1 LHLEID
7 SQIFYT
13 FYYSSVKSNH
23 KKMNLSI
30 KQKLN
35 LLSAG
40 QLIFVVLIVF
50 FIIVLT
56 RSFDTIRE
64 NNAKFSGQSND
75 LKELSFLVKDYFNE
89 KAGFRTVENKYNAV
103 EKSAISEI
111 DLGDFHEIWENVQ
124 TYHQLRNENS
134 DIETTVMQLTD
145 KSIAQSNI
153 YIKEVG
159 AKLAD
164 PDKRQEVST
173 LERLVI
179 MGANVN
185 TSSGFRIKDLFHRLK
200 EDISNKDELMSF
212 LEVLIKNVTKDH
224 NNLKGTD
231 FEHMALTALEANQEI
246 KKLSGQYIAN
256 TEQMNAL
263 EDKVFTKTNEYFAFL
278 KQAESNGIN
287 ASFERVENVILNIFI
302 ILIVVALVLIITSY
316 VVSNTISGT
325 IKKLTTALQELSRG
339 KLSFTSQEN
348 IAGRKDELG
357 ALYRA
362 TSDLT
367 QKLKELI
374 KSVKFSAHSI
384 SEAGKILL
392 ASSHELSEGASEQA
406 SSAEEVSSSMEQM
419 VANIQQNTENSKQTE
434 VISKQTAEGVGKVD
448 KASSQSL
455 GSVKEIA
462 GKISIINDIA
472 FQTNLLALNAAVESA
487 RAGEYGKGF
496 AVVAAEV
503 RKLAERSKVAAD
515 DIQKLSKSSLSI
527 TEEAGKAMQEL
538 IPEIQKNSRLIQEI
552 TAASLEQNSGAEQ
565 VNNAIQQLNSV
576 TQQNASTAENVAGN
590 AEKLNEYAN
599 SLTKQIAYFQIDDME
614 KDLHFSQTAKK
625 YSSEQQKRKPA
636 KSVNKKVKEEKQ
648 NFKPVTSN
656 EPVKNVQPGKK
667 VKKDEEFESY

>member
-1 LHLEID
+1 
-7 SQIFYT
+7 
-13 FYYSSVKSNH
+13 
-23 KKMNLSI
+23 MNLSI

-40 QLIFVVLIVF
+40 QLIFVVLIIV
-50 FIIVLT
+50 FIIVLN

-134 DIETTVMQLTD
+134 DIETSVMQLTD
-145 KSIAQSNI
+145 KSIAQSNN

-179 MGANVN
+179 LGANVN

-212 LEVLIKNVTKDH
+212 LDVLIKNVTKDA
-224 NNLKGTD
+224 NNLAGTD

-287 ASFERVENVILNIFI
+287 ASFERVENIILNIFI

-325 IKKLTTALQELSRG
+325 IKKLTTVLQELSRG
-339 KLSFTSQEN
+339 KLSFTTQEN
-348 IAGRKDELG
+348 IESRKDELG

-367 QKLKELI
+367 KKLKELI

-384 SEAGKILL
+384 SEAGKMLL

-434 VISKQTAEGVGKVD
+434 TISKQTADGVEKVGK
-448 KASSQSL
+448 ASGQSL

-472 FQTNLLALNAAVESA
+472 LQTNLLALNAAVESA

-576 TQQNASTAENVAGN
+576 TQQNASTAENLAGN
-590 AEKLNEYAN
+590 AEKLNEFAGN
-599 SLTKQIAYFQIDDME
+599 LNKQIAYFQVDDMDIQYS
-614 KDLHFSQTAKK
+614 KTTNK
-625 YSSEQQKRKPA
+625 YSSEQQT
-636 KSVNKKVKEEKQ
+636 NTQ
-648 NFKPVTSN
+648 
-656 EPVKNVQPGKK
+656 
-667 VKKDEEFESY
+667 